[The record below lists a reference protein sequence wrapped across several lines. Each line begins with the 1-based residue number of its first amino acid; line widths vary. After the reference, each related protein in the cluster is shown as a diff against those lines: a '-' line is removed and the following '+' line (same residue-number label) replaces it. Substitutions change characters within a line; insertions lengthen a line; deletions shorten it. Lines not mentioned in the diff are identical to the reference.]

1 MGLASAPSK
10 LLPMKLDRT
19 SQTTFTDV
27 ISLSTAKAHLRVDSN
42 DEDTLITS
50 LINTAG
56 EIVEEYTGLYLESG
70 TFTYYAD
77 RFSSVMPIHAGP
89 GISITGVQ
97 YIDDLGVTKTW
108 ASSHYFIDE
117 KSYPMRVQF
126 DELPNEVDD
135 RVHAVRISGTAG
147 YTTVPSA
154 LKSAMLLIIGH
165 LYEHRKDVLVG
176 IQSAPLVHGAKYLMD
191 KFKPS
196 TF

>member
-1 MGLASAPSK
+1 
-10 LLPMKLDRT
+10 MKLDRT
-19 SQTTFTDV
+19 STTTFTNV
-27 ISLSTAKAHLRVDSN
+27 ISLADAKAHLRVDHST
-42 DEDTLITS
+42 DDTLITS

-56 EIVEEYTGLYLESG
+56 EIVEEYTGQYLSACS
-70 TFTYYAD
+70 FIYYAD
-77 RFSSVMPIHAGP
+77 KFSSVMKIHAGP
-89 GISITGVQ
+89 GVRINEVE
-97 YIDDLGVTKTW
+97 YIKDDGTTNTW
-108 ASSHYFIDE
+108 HSKNYHVDV

-126 DELPNEVDD
+126 DDLPTSVDD
-135 RVHAVRISGTAG
+135 RVHAVRIKGDAG

>member
-1 MGLASAPSK
+1 
-10 LLPMKLDRT
+10 MKLERT
-19 SQTTFTDV
+19 STTTYTNV
-27 ISLSTAKAHLRVDSN
+27 ISLATAKAHLRVDTT

-56 EIVEEYTGLYLESG
+56 EVVEEYTGQYLSSCS
-70 TFTYYAD
+70 FIYYAD
-77 RFSSVMPIHAGP
+77 AFQSVMRVHAGP
-89 GISITGVQ
+89 GVRINEVE
-97 YIDDLGVTKTW
+97 YIKDDGTTNTW
-108 ASSHYFIDE
+108 SSSNYHVDV

-126 DELPNEVDD
+126 DDLPSSVDD
-135 RVHAVRISGTAG
+135 SVHAVRIKGDAG
-147 YTTVPSA
+147 FSTVPSA

-176 IQSAPLVHGAKYLMD
+176 VQSAPLVHGARYLMD

>member
-1 MGLASAPSK
+1 
-10 LLPMKLDRT
+10 MKLKKKT
-19 SQTTFTDV
+19 ATTYTNV
-27 ISLSTAKAHLRVDSN
+27 VSLAEAKAHLRVDTST
-42 DEDTLITS
+42 DDTLITS

-56 EIVEEYTGLYLESG
+56 EIVEQYTGLFLEQCD
-70 TFTYYAD
+70 FTYLAD
-77 RFSSVMPIHAGP
+77 TFQHIMNVHAGP
-89 GISITGVQ
+89 GVR
-97 YIDDLGVTKTW
+97 IDSVKYQSDAGTLEAW
-108 ASSHYFIDE
+108 SSTNYFTDVD
-117 KSYPMRVQF
+117 SYPMRVDF
-126 DELPNEVDD
+126 EHIPSDVDE
-135 RVHAVRISGTAG
+135 RVHAVQISGRAG

>member
-1 MGLASAPSK
+1 
-10 LLPMKLDRT
+10 MKLDRT

-27 ISLSTAKAHLRVDSN
+27 ISLATAKAHLRVDSS

-56 EIVEEYTGLYLESG
+56 EIVEEYTGQYLSSCS
-70 TFTYYAD
+70 FTYYAD
-77 RFSSVMPIHAGP
+77 YFSELMQVHVGP
-89 GISITGVQ
+89 GLSITSVQ
-97 YIDDLGVTKTW
+97 YIKEDGTTNTWPDSNYYTDL
-108 ASSHYFIDE
+108 
-117 KSYPMRVQF
+117 KSYPIRVQF
-126 DELPNEVDD
+126 ENLPNEVDD
-135 RVHAVRISGTAG
+135 RVHAVSISGTAG
-147 YTTVPSA
+147 YSTVPSA